1 MFNIQMYQFNKRINS
16 TKRPTEAGD
25 TFSCEMKESS
35 SILFPVVEIRTGNS
49 NSIIPLYNYAYIS
62 EFNRYY
68 WIDDIV
74 YDMGY
79 WTITMHCDALAS
91 FRIEILATKQYVIR
105 SSSASDNT
113 IADTL
118 YITKAG
124 SFISETDWA
133 QYQGVNGDRDK
144 VYVVS
149 PGGTA
154 VQKYFNVD
162 FTSGRFVVGIVG
174 NNTAGVTY
182 YSFSNGDF
190 KNFINSALTFTPSDM
205 NDVSSGVANAVFNPI
220 QYITSVRWFPISPY
234 YTGTT
239 TSIKVGGYTIPGS
252 YTAGVVNVGSITR
265 IYFDI
270 GIPKHPSGYPYMNLS
285 PFTDLSLI
293 LQPFGVVPLDTTKL
307 MNTTKINIE
316 IDIDFCYGQATL
328 FVSRSIP
335 NASVPQLVRSGLI
348 YTVSTEYGVTL
359 PISSLVM
366 DWKAGAV
373 VSALQFVKSAVS
385 GSGLPNPLK
394 KETTAS
400 SSNSAGRGRG
410 GGPDLSSYSRRQL
423 PERADTSVDVSLLD
437 KAMDL
442 TASALGQISTSGAVG
457 SFLAYI
463 NTDYPYVEAW
473 FKSMPERDILRFG
486 MPLYKM
492 RTLSTLNG
500 ICVCMNAT
508 FDCKTAMEEEIA
520 TIQTVLNTG
529 VYIE

>member
-16 TKRPTEAGD
+16 TKKPTAAGD
-25 TFSCEMKESS
+25 IFSCEMKESS

-79 WTITMHCDALAS
+79 WTISMHCDALAS
-91 FRIEILATKQYVIR
+91 FRTEILNTKQYVIR
-105 SSSASDNT
+105 ASADSDNT

-124 SFISETDWA
+124 SFLDEADWEEYEGIS
-133 QYQGVNGDRDK
+133 GDKNK
-144 VYVVS
+144 VYVTT
-149 PGGTA
+149 GGTTTA
-154 VQKYFNVD
+154 QNYFNVG
-162 FTSGRFVVGIVG
+162 FTSGKFVVGIVG

-182 YSFSNGDF
+182 YSFGNGDF

-205 NDVSSGVANAVFNPI
+205 NDVSSGIANAVFNPI
-220 QYITSVRWFPISPY
+220 QYITSVRWFPIAPY
-234 YTGTT
+234 YSSTT

-252 YTAGVVNVGSITR
+252 YTAGIVSVGSISK
-265 IYFDI
+265 INFEI
-270 GIPKHPSGYPYMNLS
+270 GIPKHPSNYPYMNLS
-285 PFTDLSLI
+285 PFTDLSLV

-307 MNTTKINIE
+307 MNTDKINIE
-316 IDIDFCYGQATL
+316 IDVDFCYGLATL
-328 FVSRSIP
+328 YVSRRIP
-335 NASVPQLVRSGLI
+335 NSSMPQLNVSGVV

-373 VSALQFVKSAVS
+373 VSALQFIKSAAS
-385 GSGLPNPLK
+385 GEIANPLK
-394 KETTAS
+394 KETAAS
-400 SSNSAGRGRG
+400 SSHSAGAGRR

-442 TASALGQISTSGAVG
+442 TASALGQISTSGAIG
-457 SFLAYI
+457 SFLAYTYS
-463 NTDYPYVEAW
+463 NYPYVEAW
-473 FKSMPERDILRFG
+473 FKMTPDRDILRFG

-492 RTLSTLNG
+492 KTLSSLNG

-529 VYIE
+529 VYLE